1 MSAVLREREKWEPC
15 LWVQN
20 KQLYK
25 LTNHHKP
32 LSKHNLAPH
41 LEICRQFKHCK
52 QEPCLEKNP
61 QHLEKKFSIFQ
72 KAFRKHSIKP
82 TIPSLRHSAKQNL
95 KQKQKNQRQCKPNS
109 LNLPSTHKWE
119 PKNPVTSKKIPEP
132 QLPCTM
138 QVFTK
143 SRNLT
148 KDRRP
153 QQGDSK
159 KKQ

>member
-1 MSAVLREREKWEPC
+1 
-15 LWVQN
+15 VQN

-25 LTNHHKP
+25 LTNHQKP
-32 LSKHNLAPH
+32 LSKHNLASH

-52 QEPCLEKNP
+52 QEPFLEKNP

-82 TIPSLRHSAKQNL
+82 TIPSLRQCAKQNL
-95 KQKQKNQRQCKPNS
+95 KQEQKNKRQCKPN
-109 LNLPSTHKWE
+109 
-119 PKNPVTSKKIPEP
+119 NPVTSKKIPEP

-159 KKQ
+159 KNNRGNHLWPKTKTPTLSAMLIEKQKIA